1 MIAPGVRRQP
11 PRRGSIAVAGVRD
24 CERESLR
31 QGILGTR
38 GRDGRQAKGGDVS
51 MKLTPAR
58 GAVGDAGCGAV
69 RAAPAIVAI
78 ARFGSRFGSRLGLL
92 LGALLV
98 ALLAARPAAAERSNE
113 DSVRVTAEQ
122 MRQLTVTE
130 VELHAFRA
138 ETAAVGQ
145 IAFNEDATTDVL
157 TAFSGRVIRLIA
169 GIGQRV
175 TRGAPLL
182 EIDSPEVVQP
192 QSDLIA
198 AVAAMNK
205 ARSQLN
211 LAQIA
216 ETRDRS
222 LYEGK
227 AGALKEWQQSHAQL
241 VAAQNDLWAAETAVA
256 AARDRLRILGLSE
269 AEVSALQ
276 ERGEVRRAIA
286 IPSPIDGVV
295 IARKVRP
302 GQYVRSDPGEALYSV
317 ADVSTMWLKA
327 FVPETEIP
335 NIRIGQELEVKVAA
349 VPDHLFKAHIT
360 YVGATFETSTRR
372 MMVRSEVANAGGAL
386 KAEMFA
392 SFRIAVGE
400 RAPAPA
406 VPIEAVI
413 REGNLAVVF
422 VQAAPMEFQ
431 RRKVRLGVE
440 RDGRVEIRE
449 GLKPGE
455 HVVARGAI
463 FLDNQWRQ

>member
-78 ARFGSRFGSRLGLL
+78 ARFGSRFGLL

-169 GIGQRV
+169 GIGHRV

-256 AARDRLRILGLSE
+256 AARDRLRILGLSD

-360 YVGATFETSTRR
+360 YVGATLDRKS
-372 MMVRSEVANAGGAL
+372 
-386 KAEMFA
+386 
-392 SFRIAVGE
+392 
-400 RAPAPA
+400 
-406 VPIEAVI
+406 
-413 REGNLAVVF
+413 VV
-422 VQAAPMEFQ
+422 
-431 RRKVRLGVE
+431 
-440 RDGRVEIRE
+440 
-449 GLKPGE
+449 
-455 HVVARGAI
+455 
-463 FLDNQWRQ
+463 